1 MITPPFRNFP
11 QIMLR
16 FSDRYVV
23 NRHASELI
31 PTLTHHRRKERD
43 RQCGFVVNSLEYVL
57 SMYPAFKFQKAG
69 GIKKWY
75 TVLLFLISYKKS
87 DGKYN
92 NFLHNGHFRLI
103 SFNYGVRIF
112 CSPCC

>member
-1 MITPPFRNFP
+1 MLSASMITPPFRNFP

-75 TVLLFLISYKKS
+75 TVLLFLI
-87 DGKYN
+87 N
-92 NFLHNGHFRLI
+92 HTLI
-103 SFNYGVRIF
+103 F
-112 CSPCC
+112 